1 MPPLPDPSDVSE
13 RDAALAIVRR
23 LRAEGHAAYFAGGC
37 VRDELLGVDPK
48 DYDVATDARPDA
60 ITNLFTRTA
69 EVGASFGVVLVREF
83 GPTVEVAT
91 FRTDGPYSDARRPDH
106 VEFATAEEDAHRRDF
121 TINALFI
128 DPLADDPAAQI
139 IDHVGGVADVNARV
153 LRAVG
158 DPSARLAEDHL
169 RALRAVR
176 FAAKY
181 GLTIDPG
188 TADAIREHARELA
201 GVSIERVGDEVR
213 RMMGHP
219 TRARAA
225 RTLTDL
231 GLDAPIFGERLPDRP
246 LTTLGNLDAAADA
259 MTALAAWTH
268 DRIGAPALSASG
280 AAGFG
285 WRAALNLS
293 GDEARE
299 YAHTLD
305 FAGAVLRDWPELS
318 VAARKRLAS
327 TPRAPEGLCLL
338 RSIDAAAADRYES
351 DVRALARDG
360 VGLAPAALI
369 DGDALVERGF
379 QPGPG
384 FGDLLDAVYD
394 AQLEGRVISADD
406 ALAMARN
413 RAPEHGVLIA

>member
-1 MPPLPDPSDVSE
+1 MPPLPDPSDVHE

-23 LRAEGHAAYFAGGC
+23 LRDEGHEAYFAGGC
-37 VRDELLGVDPK
+37 VRDELLGVEPK
-48 DYDVATDARPDA
+48 DYDVATDALPGV
-60 ITNLFTRTA
+60 ISGLFARTA

-106 VEFATAEEDAHRRDF
+106 VEFATAKEDAHRRDF

-128 DPLADDPAAQI
+128 DPLAEGDDPAI

-158 DPSARLAEDHL
+158 DPNARLAEDHL

-181 GLTIDPG
+181 GLTIDRG
-188 TADAIREHARELA
+188 TADAIRAHARELS
-201 GVSIERVGDEVR
+201 GVSIERIGDEIR
-213 RMMGHP
+213 RMMAHP
-219 TRARAA
+219 SRAAAA
-225 RTLTDL
+225 RTLTEL
-231 GLDAPIFGERLPDRP
+231 RLDTPVFAEHLPERP
-246 LTTLGNLDAAADA
+246 LSVLGSLGASADA
-259 MTALAAWTH
+259 MTALAAWSC
-268 DRIGAPALSASG
+268 DRIGAPVLSAAG

-285 WRAALNLS
+285 WRASLNLS
-293 GDEARE
+293 GDESRD

-305 FAGAVLRDWPELS
+305 FAGGVIRDWPTLG
-318 VAARKRLAS
+318 VAARKRLA
-327 TPRAPEGLCLL
+327 TVERAGQGLHLL
-338 RSIDAAAADRYES
+338 RAIDPGAADRYEH

-360 VGLAPAALI
+360 VGLAPDPLI
-369 DGDALVERGF
+369 DGDRLVERGF
-379 QPGPG
+379 RPGPG

-394 AQLEGRVISADD
+394 AQLEGRVTTPDD
-406 ALAMARN
+406 ALALAHD
-413 RAPEHGVLIA
+413 RAAAHGVSVG